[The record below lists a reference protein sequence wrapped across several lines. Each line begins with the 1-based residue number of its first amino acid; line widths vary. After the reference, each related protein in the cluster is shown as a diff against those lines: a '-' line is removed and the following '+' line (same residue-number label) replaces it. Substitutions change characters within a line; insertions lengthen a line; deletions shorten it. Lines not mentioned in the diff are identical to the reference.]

1 VDLYGEPIL
10 SGCAAGDAELATL
23 KARGNAAPMRG
34 LAIIACVICAIT
46 ALGLAFAAAMDV
58 SMDGFPD
65 GHITDY
71 EKAADGPLTILAWV
85 EAGFGLLFLGLAFS
99 PIGTRARAV
108 GLLVALIAF
117 VLVAIVAQV
126 GVPWYF
132 GTHLGLDNG
141 IGG

>member
-1 VDLYGEPIL
+1 
-10 SGCAAGDAELATL
+10 
-23 KARGNAAPMRG
+23 M
-34 LAIIACVICAIT
+34 IACAVCAIA
-46 ALGLAFAAAMDV
+46 ALGLAFTTFMDV

-65 GHITDY
+65 GHVTGY
-71 EKAADGPLTILAWV
+71 GKAVDAPLTILAWV
-85 EAGFGLLFLGLAFS
+85 EVGFGFLFLTLAFS
-99 PIGTRARAV
+99 PIGTRARAG
-108 GLLVALIAF
+108 GLLVVLIAF

>member
-1 VDLYGEPIL
+1 MTALP
-10 SGCAAGDAELATL
+10 
-23 KARGNAAPMRG
+23 
-34 LAIIACVICAIT
+34 IIACVVCAIA
-46 ALGLAFAAAMDV
+46 ALGLAFTTSTDV
-58 SMDGFPD
+58 SIAGFPD
-65 GHITDY
+65 GHVTDY
-71 EKAADGPLTILAWV
+71 EKAVDAPLTILAWV
-85 EAGFGLLFLGLAFS
+85 AAGFGLLFLALAFS
-99 PIGTRARAV
+99 PIGARARAA